1 MACLYLVSVTTSE
14 VDWCPGC
21 GAPLHLDDND
31 QCIYCHAHVTV
42 EVHAALILGRD
53 WNGDAAEPAFSIL
66 DVMYDLWSIDTIQKK
81 VIGQSLSPLVRD
93 LLVAVEA
100 AGLAAGEKR
109 KHPDKAVHS
118 YNFDVDWYSPQE
130 MWLVD
135 LGKDL
140 VYWLTDGTNLPGFA
154 PHLERELG
162 SHPYRRAVERAG
174 SGPEQF
180 RDLRSAIPHFG

>member
-1 MACLYLVSVTTSE
+1 VSVTTT
-14 VDWCPGC
+14 DLDRCPEC

-31 QCIYCHAHVTV
+31 LCIYCHSHVSV
-42 EVHAALILGRD
+42 AAHAAMILGRD
-53 WNGDAAEPAFSIL
+53 WDGNAAEPAWSVL
-66 DVMYDLWSIDTIQKK
+66 SVMYDLWSIGIIQKK
-81 VIGQSLSPLVRD
+81 VIGQSLFPSVRD
-93 LLVAVEA
+93 LLAAVEA
-100 AGLAAGEKR
+100 AGLAANGKR
-109 KHPDKAVHS
+109 KHPDRAVHS

-130 MWLVD
+130 VWLLD

-162 SHPYRRAVERAG
+162 SHSYRRAVERAV

-180 RDLRSAIPHFG
+180 RELRSAIPHFG